1 MLLKEPFAFVVEFI
15 DSVNQQIETL
25 TPGKRLSKTQ
35 RHWLAFCIS
44 AIIIT
49 NGVCWAWFERISIGN
64 CKLSSLSWMFRRG
77 KICWDRL
84 LIGSINVLLKKYG
97 VSQGVLVLDDSDRSR
112 SKNTTHLAHVHK
124 HKDKKTG
131 GYLMGQNLVFLLFVT
146 PKITIPVGY
155 AFYQPDP
162 VRSAWRKEDTRL
174 KTLGVRKKNRPAEPV
189 RDPQY
194 PTKQELGLQ
203 LLQQFKQ
210 DFDHIQVQ
218 CILADALYSDGNF
231 MDRASAIFDGIQ
243 VISQLRHNQITK
255 IQSKER
261 SIRSYFNAFTGVQ
274 KRLSIR
280 FGEHQNV
287 ILGGA
292 RLWIKAH
299 LKKRYV
305 IALRYE
311 GEQEDR
317 YLVATDM
324 TWRMTD
330 IATAYTMRWLV
341 EVFFSDWK
349 QYEGWCQM
357 AKQTG
362 VDGSSRGLILSLLT
376 DHALLLHPE
385 QTALLKHK
393 LPALTV
399 GSLRDH
405 IRFEAI
411 ITFIR
416 QIIECDDPASALT
429 ECAEQIKKVIP
440 LTPSKKHLNHR
451 TIGRLEPSASLKYR
465 EAA

>member
-15 DSVNQQIETL
+15 DSVNQQVEAFS
-25 TPGKRLSKTQ
+25 PGKRLSKTQ
-35 RHWLAFCIS
+35 QCWLAFCVS

-49 NGVCWAWFERISIGN
+49 NGVCWAWFERISIGH

-77 KICWDRL
+77 KICWDCL
-84 LIGSINVLLKKYG
+84 LIASINVLLQKYG
-97 VSQGVLVLDDSDRSR
+97 VSQGVLVLDDSDRAR
-112 SKNTTHLAHVHK
+112 SKNTTHVAHVHK

-162 VRSAWRKEDTRL
+162 AISAWRKENARL
-174 KTLGVRKKNRPAEPV
+174 KALGVRKKDRPTEPM
-189 RDPQY
+189 RDPHY
-194 PTKQELGLQ
+194 PTKQELGLR
-203 LLQQFKQ
+203 LLQQFRQNFK
-210 DFDHIQVQ
+210 HIQVQ
-218 CILADALYSDGNF
+218 CILADALYSDGGF
-231 MDRASAIFDGIQ
+231 MDRASDIFDGVQ

-255 IQSKER
+255 LQSKER
-261 SIRSYFNAFTGVQ
+261 SIRSYFNAFPGVQ

-280 FGEHQNV
+280 FGEQQSV
-287 ILGGA
+287 LLGGA

-385 QTALLKHK
+385 QSALLKHK

-411 ITFIR
+411 ISFIR
-416 QIIECDDPASALT
+416 QIIECDDPASALA
-429 ECAEQIKKVIP
+429 ECSEQIKKVLP
-440 LTPSKKHLNHR
+440 LTSSKKHLNHR
-451 TIGRLEPSASLKYR
+451 TIGKLEPSASLKYK
-465 EAA
+465 AAA